1 MNKTQFALIL
11 QQEGLSEYAA
21 EQIWERRAHE
31 TMGVILDEGILRT
44 TAKNFVSMRKRLGIP
59 DKWFRT
65 ATRRECPLCLHQDHG
80 HDPCPVLFCECQGQ
94 DFLFGG
100 QPQ

>member
-1 MNKTQFALIL
+1 MNKTQFSCIL
-11 QQEGLSEYAA
+11 TQEGLTDYAI
-21 EQIWERRAHE
+21 EQLWSRKSPATQLHE
-31 TMGVILDEGILRT
+31 GVLRET
-44 TAKNFVSMRKRLGIP
+44 CRSFIANRKRMGFP

-65 ATRRECPLCLHQDHG
+65 ATRRECPMCLHQDHG